1 MSALTPRKPFFIT
14 NKGKYSSS
22 VEGPWG
28 VVSLFL
34 PLHPLCFPSYG
45 LKVDIWAA
53 GVITYILLC
62 GFPPFR
68 SENNL
73 QEDLFDQILA
83 GKLEFPAPY
92 WDNITDSAKELIS
105 QMLQVNV
112 EARCT
117 AGEILS
123 HPWVSDDASQE
134 NNMQA
139 EVTGKL
145 KQHFNNA
152 LPKQNSTTTGVS
164 VIMVSGR
171 HPVLLL
177 ESGSVWPDCSA
188 DIESLEVN
196 SQGLSLTWKL
206 APSMFLFS
214 LQDWLGTWSAPIWL
228 TPGLE
233 SWGEGV
239 VQDRP
244 VGWARAPRSPWPLL
258 PGSAPSLVAASA
270 GISVSH
276 LGRGSPAWVGLQS
289 QTNSVR

>member
-164 VIMVSGR
+164 VIMNTALDKEGQIFCSKHCQDSSRPGMELTSPVPPSAEDPPVST
-171 HPVLLL
+171 PAAPAPAPP
-177 ESGSVWPDCSA
+177 ESPTRPCPPA
-188 DIESLEVN
+188 
-196 SQGLSLTWKL
+196 
-206 APSMFLFS
+206 APGCERA
-214 LQDWLGTWSAPIWL
+214 GTWRRHR
-228 TPGLE
+228 
-233 SWGEGV
+233 
-239 VQDRP
+239 D
-244 VGWARAPRSPWPLL
+244 
-258 PGSAPSLVAASA
+258 
-270 GISVSH
+270 
-276 LGRGSPAWVGLQS
+276 
-289 QTNSVR
+289 